1 MFCITRVLKTVVGK
15 FWLLGV
21 GWVGGLCTVEGEGE
35 GLSIGFYVI
44 LVCSINM
51 AATSLTLAGFDFNGG
66 PLAPGQ

>member
-1 MFCITRVLKTVVGK
+1 M
-15 FWLLGV
+15 
-21 GWVGGLCTVEGEGE
+21 EGEGE